1 MRYLVTTEA
10 LMSGIRATTST
21 GPGLDRPSMTSWT
34 PEHQPAWTPALDADY
49 RVLPT
54 RTGSPRDIR
63 LIDLYVSHDGRL
75 ASPDGAR
82 TIDLSDFQA
91 FALIRCGYP

>member
-1 MRYLVTTEA
+1 MLITECCPLVLA
-10 LMSGIRATTST
+10 AHAISA
-21 GPGLDRPSMTSWT
+21 
-34 PEHQPAWTPALDADY
+34 
-49 RVLPT
+49 
-54 RTGSPRDIR
+54 
-63 LIDLYVSHDGRL
+63 DLYVSHDGRL